1 MVEVPKKSM
10 YDTGY
15 FDEEESVREMST
27 RARRTRK
34 GTSDTG
40 KPLDRQT
47 SRQSLDDL
55 SRKEK
60 GETLKRRGTN
70 KKIDAE
76 KAKSADE
83 SADDSHDDS

>member
-1 MVEVPKKSM
+1 MIDKVVFKTSL
-10 YDTGY
+10 
-15 FDEEESVREMST
+15 ESAMT
-27 RARRTRK
+27 RA
-34 GTSDTG
+34 G
-40 KPLDRQT
+40 RQT